1 MTVKV
6 HQEHVRTE
14 EARGALIRCSPT
26 PNSDGGGNIAYS
38 VSR

>member
-14 EARGALIRCSPT
+14 EALGALIRCSPT